1 LSGGQRQ
8 RIALARAVYGDPRL
22 VVLDEPN
29 ANLDDVGE
37 KALMQAVMLMK
48 QQGKTIFLI
57 SHRPQ
62 VMAVAD
68 RLLIL
73 ADGQVQAS
81 GPKDGV
87 LAALQQAKQNQE
99 AAAAANNPTKDTSD
113 GDPSSPS
120 STDPR

>member
-1 LSGGQRQ
+1 MNPMPTWTTWVSG
-8 RIALARAVYGDPRL
+8 L
-22 VVLDEPN
+22 N
-29 ANLDDVGE
+29 AG
-37 KALMQAVMLMK
+37 VMLMK

-87 LAALQQAKQNQE
+87 LAALTKAQQQANAEVQTTRRRLRPRRHGVKSLAE
-99 AAAAANNPTKDTSD
+99 PRLT
-113 GDPSSPS
+113 PSSFLYLLYDPIFSRRAAS
-120 STDPR
+120 S

>member
-1 LSGGQRQ
+1 
-8 RIALARAVYGDPRL
+8 LARAVYGDPRL

-87 LAALQQAKQNQE
+87 LAALTKARQDQE
-99 AAAAANNPTKDTSD
+99 ASAAASSNASNNASSNSSSD
-113 GDPSSPS
+113 DPH
-120 STDPR
+120 